1 MTDSSYHEVR
11 FKIGENGP
19 AIITSKWGEV
29 VQAYK
34 LKKNDI
40 CVFNFF
46 NCPDYGLSLS
56 VFTGKY

>member
-1 MTDSSYHEVR
+1 MNDSNHELR

-19 AIITSKWGEV
+19 AIITSKWGEI
-29 VQAYK
+29 VQACK

-46 NCPDYGLSLS
+46 DCPDYGLSLS